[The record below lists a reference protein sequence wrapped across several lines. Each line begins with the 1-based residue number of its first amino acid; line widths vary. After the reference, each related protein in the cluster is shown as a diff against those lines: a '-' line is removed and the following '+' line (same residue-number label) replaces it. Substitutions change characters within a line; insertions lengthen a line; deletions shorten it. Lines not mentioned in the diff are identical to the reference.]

1 MTRAALTP
9 LTLLLTLLLPTGPGQ
24 ATATAKDPAAATP
37 VSPGDWQAGVQVA
50 DTCPSFSWGAVA
62 GAQRYELAIF
72 DAQWDASPTYEE
84 QQRQGV
90 QLRQIAITAP
100 ALSWTPAG
108 ADCLDTGGTYL
119 WFIRAQTAE
128 GESPWSAPRYF
139 EIDYDSDAL
148 TQTVRR
154 ELAAQLRQ
162 PEVWREVIQAAL
174 ASNPTLRLTSLVPGV
189 VAPTSG
195 GEGTTADGAG
205 RDRLGS
211 VTEQGVG
218 VLATTFPYP
227 SALKINSPNGVVF
240 NQSATGVGIPAEGA
254 GVRFMWYPG
263 KAALRAGV
271 VTGAQWNNTNVGSN
285 SMAMGANTTARG
297 GASTAMGDGTTASGG
312 ASTAMGDGTTA
323 SGVASTAMG
332 YSTEASGDYSTAM
345 GNSTT
350 ASGESSTAMGSQ
362 TTASGQFST
371 ATGRTTTASG
381 EFSTAMGWLT
391 TASSDG
397 TTAMGI
403 DTTASGF
410 RSTAMGNSTTAT
422 SAYETAIGRYNT
434 DYDPGSTTDWVS
446 TDRLF
451 VIGNGSGTGS
461 NVKSDALVLLK
472 NGNVGIGTST
482 PTYRLQLS
490 TNSAAKPGSTT
501 WTIASDARLKDIT
514 GPYDSGLDEIAALQP
529 VRFHYAA
536 DNARGHDP
544 EPEYVGFI
552 AQQAQA
558 VFPEAVSEG
567 ADGYLDFNMHAVNVA
582 MVNAIQTLNEQ
593 NQVQQELI
601 LDLRSENTV
610 LMQRLGEQEQ
620 RYATQEQRL
629 ITLEKENARLA
640 SLQADLAQIQA
651 QLRVLQGQ
659 MAGETS
665 HAQVAL
671 GR

>member
-1 MTRAALTP
+1 
-9 LTLLLTLLLPTGPGQ
+9 
-24 ATATAKDPAAATP
+24 
-37 VSPGDWQAGVQVA
+37 
-50 DTCPSFSWGAVA
+50 
-62 GAQRYELAIF
+62 
-72 DAQWDASPTYEE
+72 
-84 QQRQGV
+84 
-90 QLRQIAITAP
+90 
-100 ALSWTPAG
+100 
-108 ADCLDTGGTYL
+108 
-119 WFIRAQTAE
+119 
-128 GESPWSAPRYF
+128 
-139 EIDYDSDAL
+139 
-148 TQTVRR
+148 
-154 ELAAQLRQ
+154 
-162 PEVWREVIQAAL
+162 
-174 ASNPTLRLTSLVPGV
+174 
-189 VAPTSG
+189 
-195 GEGTTADGAG
+195 
-205 RDRLGS
+205 
-211 VTEQGVG
+211 
-218 VLATTFPYP
+218 
-227 SALKINSPNGVVF
+227 
-240 NQSATGVGIPAEGA
+240 
-254 GVRFMWYPG
+254 
-263 KAALRAGV
+263 
-271 VTGAQWNNTNVGSN
+271 
-285 SMAMGANTTARG
+285 
-297 GASTAMGDGTTASGG
+297 
-312 ASTAMGDGTTA
+312 
-323 SGVASTAMG
+323 
-332 YSTEASGDYSTAM
+332 
-345 GNSTT
+345 
-350 ASGESSTAMGSQ
+350 
-362 TTASGQFST
+362 
-371 ATGRTTTASG
+371 
-381 EFSTAMGWLT
+381 
-391 TASSDG
+391 
-397 TTAMGI
+397 
-403 DTTASGF
+403 
-410 RSTAMGNSTTAT
+410 MGNSTTAT